1 MKKYSLVGRTATYAI
16 AIFWAFICLFPLYW
30 LFTTS
35 FKSPLAVS
43 RVPTYFPYLGATEDM
58 PPIINGSFFK
68 PTLDHWNFLFDEQQ
82 EQTLRHL
89 RNSVIAAV
97 FSTIAATIIGAMAG
111 YGLSRFRYYWAR
123 LGWRNDNIAFWII
136 SQRFLPPAT
145 IVVPF
150 ILFYGAFGMIDTH
163 FGLIL
168 AYTSFNLPFA
178 VWIMRDFFN
187 ALPIDLE
194 ESARVDGATRWQAFA
209 RIVVPLSTPGLV
221 TVALFSFVF
230 SWNEYLFS
238 LMLTNFNALTMPVYI
253 AGQNNTRGVEW
264 WYIAALTMVMVAPV
278 MFIGLFLQRY
288 ITRGLV
294 AGALKS

>member
-1 MKKYSLVGRTATYAI
+1 MKKYSLTGRIATYAI
-16 AIFWAFICLFPLYW
+16 AIFWAFICIFPLYW

-35 FKSPLAVS
+35 FKPPLAVS
-43 RVPTYFPYLGATEDM
+43 RVPTYFPYIGATEDM
-58 PPIINGSFFK
+58 PVIINGSFFR
-68 PTLDHWNFLFDEQQ
+68 PTLDHWNFLFGEQQ

-97 FSTIAATIIGAMAG
+97 FSTITSTIIGAMAG

-123 LGWRNDNIAFWII
+123 LGWKNDNIAFWII

-150 ILFYGAFGMIDTH
+150 IIFYGALGLIDTH

-187 ALPIDLE
+187 TLPIDLE

-209 RIVVPLSTPGLV
+209 RIVIPLSTPGLV

-238 LMLTNFNALTMPVYI
+238 LMLTNYNALTMPVYI